1 MFPYDAEV
9 LASSY
14 RLYNTAIWPAQPVA
28 LMLALAALWLAV
40 APRPWSRRAV
50 GVILAA
56 GWLWCGLVFFLSHWA
71 QLDFMAP
78 VYGGAFLLQAA
89 LLLFAPTL
97 RRRAFCA
104 PSGAAGIA
112 GEIGRAHV

>member
-78 VYGGAFLLQAA
+78 VYGGAFLLQARSEA
-89 LLLFAPTL
+89 
-97 RRRAFCA
+97 RRVGKECVSTCR
-104 PSGAAGIA
+104 S
-112 GEIGRAHV
+112 RWSQYH

>member
-1 MFPYDAEV
+1 MIRRTPRSTRPDTRFPYST
-9 LASSY
+9 LCRS
-14 RLYNTAIWPAQPVA
+14 
-28 LMLALAALWLAV
+28 
-40 APRPWSRRAV
+40 SRRAF

>member
-56 GWLWCGLVFFLSHWA
+56 GWLWCGLVFFLSHWRSEEHTSE
-71 QLDFMAP
+71 
-78 VYGGAFLLQAA
+78 LQSLMRISYAV
-89 LLLFAPTL
+89 
-97 RRRAFCA
+97 FCLKKKKNTQYNEA
-104 PSGAAGIA
+104 TQYDL
-112 GEIGRAHV
+112 

>member
-78 VYGGAFLLQAA
+78 VFGGAFLLPAV
-89 LLLFAPTL
+89 LLLFAPQPPP
-97 RRRAFCA
+97 RPFCA
-104 PSGAAGIA
+104 PAGAALLPRVA
-112 GEIGRAHV
+112 RQSL